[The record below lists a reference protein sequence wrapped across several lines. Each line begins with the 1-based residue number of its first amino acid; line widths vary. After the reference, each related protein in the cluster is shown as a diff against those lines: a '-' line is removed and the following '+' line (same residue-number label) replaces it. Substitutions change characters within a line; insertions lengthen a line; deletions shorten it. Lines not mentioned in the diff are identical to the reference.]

1 MTLSHR
7 ILSSESITEGHPDKL
22 CDQIADAILDETLRQ
37 DPDAHVACE
46 VTACSGLIYIMG
58 ELSTT
63 AYVDME
69 SVTRKK
75 LEEIGY
81 TTAESGI
88 DGRHCAIISAVTE
101 QSGDIAQ
108 GVNLSEEAR
117 EGETDLDSKIGAGDQ
132 GMMFGYATNETP
144 EYLPAPYV
152 FATKLAKRLA
162 QVRKEGVI
170 SHLRPDGKTQVSVE
184 YIDGKPS
191 RIRSIL
197 ISAQHDPDLS
207 MEKLK
212 EELWTNVVIPTVDQT
227 LLDSETK
234 FFVNPTGRFEIG
246 GPQADAGLTG
256 RKIIADTYGGMA
268 HHGGGAFSG
277 KDPSKVDRSASY
289 YARYAAKNMV
299 AAGLCDR
306 CEIEVAYA
314 IGRAEPFSLDIDA
327 FGTSS
332 FSDDQLLEILKE
344 AFDFRPASIVRQLDL
359 KRPIYSKTAA
369 YGHFGRD
376 EETFTWEKLDRV
388 ERLKQIAQK
397 VR

>member
-1 MTLSHR
+1 
-7 ILSSESITEGHPDKL
+7 
-22 CDQIADAILDETLRQ
+22 
-37 DPDAHVACE
+37 
-46 VTACSGLIYIMG
+46 
-58 ELSTT
+58 
-63 AYVDME
+63 
-69 SVTRKK
+69 
-75 LEEIGY
+75 
-81 TTAESGI
+81 
-88 DGRHCAIISAVTE
+88 
-101 QSGDIAQ
+101 
-108 GVNLSEEAR
+108 
-117 EGETDLDSKIGAGDQ
+117 
-132 GMMFGYATNETP
+132 
-144 EYLPAPYV
+144 
-152 FATKLAKRLA
+152 
-162 QVRKEGVI
+162 
-170 SHLRPDGKTQVSVE
+170 
-184 YIDGKPS
+184 
-191 RIRSIL
+191 
-197 ISAQHDPDLS
+197 
-207 MEKLK
+207 
-212 EELWTNVVIPTVDQT
+212 
-227 LLDSETK
+227 
-234 FFVNPTGRFEIG
+234 
-246 GPQADAGLTG
+246 
-256 RKIIADTYGGMA
+256 MA